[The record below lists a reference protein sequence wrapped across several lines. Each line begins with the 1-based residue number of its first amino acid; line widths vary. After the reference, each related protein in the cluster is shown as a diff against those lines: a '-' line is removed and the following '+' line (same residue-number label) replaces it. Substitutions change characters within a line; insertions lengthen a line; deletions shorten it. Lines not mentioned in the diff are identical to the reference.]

1 MSKLIRA
8 AAIAG
13 TIGPLVFGLS
23 VAGLSVV
30 QYDFMR
36 GLGWHP
42 ISAPTFDW
50 PSGLALGPYG
60 LLMTLAFIAGGFG
73 MALLALGV
81 GRGLKAG
88 ALGGA
93 ATILLVVAGLAMA
106 GLASPTDPTLTTQV
120 ATLPGRIHDS
130 AYVVL
135 GVSLFTSMLL
145 FGAAFRRDPAWRSL
159 STYSWL
165 TLAFAAPAFLLKG
178 IAFYLF
184 LAAILVWVEVLANQ
198 LRKVGR

>member
-13 TIGPLVFGLS
+13 TIGPLAFGLS

-30 QYDFMR
+30 QYDFML

-106 GLASPTDPTLTTQV
+106 GLASPTDPTLTTRV

-130 AYVVL
+130 AYFVL
-135 GVSLFTSMLL
+135 GVSLFTAMLL
-145 FGAAFRRDPAWRSL
+145 FGAAFRRDPAWRLL

-184 LAAILVWVEVLANQ
+184 LAAILVWVEVLANR
-198 LRKVGR
+198 LRRIGS